1 MKIFLASGNLGKL
14 REVAAIMSRSGVTID
29 PPPVDWVAPEETGET
44 YAENALLKARSLVAL
59 TGAPAL
65 ADDSGI
71 EVMALDGGPGVR
83 SARYAGDDATDERN
97 LAKLLEVA
105 RGLEEGM
112 RGARYV
118 CAAVLVTPDG
128 REVVKEG
135 VLEGC
140 LITEPRGTNGFGYD
154 PIFVPSGME
163 QTAAEL
169 TPLEKDAISHRGKAF
184 RALGD
189 AVRELAETEGS

>member
-1 MKIFLASGNLGKL
+1 
-14 REVAAIMSRSGVTID
+14 MSRSGVTID
-29 PPPVDWVAPEETGET
+29 PPPVDWAPPEETGQT
-44 YAENALLKARSLVAL
+44 YADNALLKARSLVQL

-71 EVMALDGGPGVR
+71 EVRALDGAPGVR
-83 SARYAGDDATDERN
+83 SARFAGEDATDERN
-97 LAKLLEVA
+97 LAKMLEVS
-105 RGLEEGM
+105 RGLQDGE
-112 RGARYV
+112 RGVRYV
-118 CAAVLVTPDG
+118 CCAVLATPDG

-154 PIFVPSGME
+154 PIFVPSGLE
-163 QTAAEL
+163 KTAAEL
-169 TPLEKDAISHRGKAF
+169 SPLEKDAISHRGQAF

-189 AVRELAETEGS
+189 AVRALAAAEGS